1 MWTKF
6 LERWRERARQKRA
19 DRERRRIEDK
29 RRSIHEGAQAL
40 AGVPREEL
48 LRRLAEHPYVTPG
61 LADDPEW
68 RRTMA
73 AIEAEEVVG
82 WAAASLL
89 LNTAAAYEW
98 GIRKGRPDLCDNDH
112 SLSVLVLAANPEPPG
127 EVSAVAW
134 GGAEPDREPE

>member
-6 LERWRERARQKRA
+6 LERGGERARQKRA
-19 DRERRRIEDK
+19 DRDRRRIEDQ

-48 LRRLAEHPYVTPG
+48 LRRLAEHPYFTQDVPG

-82 WAAASLL
+82 WAAVDPFW
-89 LNTAAAYEW
+89 NTAAACEW
-98 GIRKGRPDLCDNDH
+98 RIRKGRPHLCDNDAA
-112 SLSVLVLAANPEPPG
+112 LGVLVLAANPEPDDG
-127 EVSAVAW
+127 
-134 GGAEPDREPE
+134 